1 MSPMVKQP
9 LALEYA
15 LLGFLREQPIHAYEI
30 HQRLLQA
37 EALGLVWRVKQSQ
50 VYALLSR
57 LEQAGHIMA
66 ATAEHS
72 GGPPKRVL
80 ALTASGR
87 AAFAMWVAAPVQHG
101 RDFRIE
107 FLAKLFFARQEG
119 PLAVKAL
126 IEHQRQECRGW
137 LADLQAQAE
146 RLGNDK
152 PYDWLV
158 LEFRISQI
166 RATLTWL
173 DTSELM
179 LTSQRAERI
188 DIPDNLKR

>member
-1 MSPMVKQP
+1 MVKQP
-9 LALEYA
+9 LAIEYA

-57 LEQAGHIMA
+57 LEQDGHIIA

-87 AAFAMWVAAPVQHG
+87 AAFATWVAAPVQHG

-119 PLAVKAL
+119 SHAVEAL

-146 RLGNDK
+146 RLAMTNHTIGWCSSSGSARSARRLLGST
-152 PYDWLV
+152 PA
-158 LEFRISQI
+158 S
-166 RATLTWL
+166 
-173 DTSELM
+173 SC
-179 LTSQRAERI
+179 
-188 DIPDNLKR
+188 

>member
-9 LALEYA
+9 LGIEYA

-37 EALGLVWRVKQSQ
+37 EALGLVWRLKQSQ

-57 LEQAGHIMA
+57 LELAGHIMA

-80 ALTASGR
+80 ALTGTGH
-87 AAFAMWVAAPVQHG
+87 AAFAAWVAAPVQHG

-119 PLAVKAL
+119 AQAVKAL
-126 IEHQRQECRGW
+126 IECQRQECRGW

-158 LEFRISQI
+158 LEFRIGQI

-173 DTSELM
+173 DTSELI
-179 LTSQRAERI
+179 LGAR
-188 DIPDNLKR
+188 